1 MSYQQIENKVHQ
13 DAAKMNTGS
22 SFIVGDAFSGFGRFE
37 KDIRRHS
44 REAKNEFLSWFTDES
59 HQTSKRFSKMNEE
72 IKGTAFN
79 VVDTVRK
86 NAGHILEQYNSR
98 VQQTVDEIPGGFGEK
113 IAKYPWVAISATLI
127 VGFMLGGLLKPA
139 QR

>member
-1 MSYQQIENKVHQ
+1 MSYQQIENKARQ

-22 SFIVGDAFSGFGRFE
+22 SYIVGDASSGFGRFE

-44 REAKNEFLSWFTDES
+44 RKAKNEFSSWFTDES
-59 HQTSKRFSKMNEE
+59 HQISQGFSKMNEE

-79 VVDTVRK
+79 IVDTVRK
-86 NAGHILEQYNSR
+86 NAGHMLEQYNSK
-98 VQQTVDEIPGGFGEK
+98 VQQAVDEIPGGFAEK
-113 IAKYPWVAISATLI
+113 IAKYPWVAISAAL
-127 VGFMLGGLLKPA
+127 VAGFMLGGLLKPA